1 LLDES
6 ATELDSK
13 PSLDDEFETADEDRE
28 PLLLEL
34 LLLDL
39 FDILSEDVSRLSLR
53 EFAELCSSAYM
64 LTVLSA
70 ESIPESIRISPLWT
84 LAKPPPPR
92 KYFPFSFNAAL
103 QFYLL

>member
-1 LLDES
+1 MLDES
-6 ATELDSK
+6 STELDSK

-39 FDILSEDVSRLSLR
+39 LDMLSEDVSRLSLR

-84 LAKPPPPR
+84 LAK
-92 KYFPFSFNAAL
+92 KATAAAQIL
-103 QFYLL
+103 SIFL